1 MAIRYL
7 QNFFEHK
14 KFIGYVAI
22 DEDFLLERCLLTR
35 KSGGTT
41 MRFSL
46 RKCLKFQ

>member
-22 DEDFLLERCLLTR
+22 DEDFLVGALSAHE
-35 KSGGTT
+35 KI
-41 MRFSL
+41 
-46 RKCLKFQ
+46 

>member
-22 DEDFLLERCLLTR
+22 DEDFLVGALFAHE
-35 KSGGTT
+35 KI
-41 MRFSL
+41 
-46 RKCLKFQ
+46 

>member
-22 DEDFLLERCLLTR
+22 DED
-35 KSGGTT
+35 
-41 MRFSL
+41 SL
-46 RKCLKFQ
+46 VGALFAHEKI